1 MALQVGLQG
10 YGSMPG
16 ALSGLSTQERATYC
30 NDYWA
35 NSQPRLSTLEF
46 TRDRKMMSTL
56 VAGRRAPV
64 LYVKVAGRHAY
75 LHICCSVLSIAD
87 LVGRQLKL
95 HPPPDACSTQG
106 FWGKGLRQ
114 TRGPHSPPAAC

>member
-1 MALQVGLQG
+1 MGLQG

-30 NDYWA
+30 NDHWA
-35 NSQPRLSTLEF
+35 KAMPRLSTLEF

-64 LYVKVAGRHAY
+64 LYVKVGRDVSPTWHGCTGGTAPEA
-75 LHICCSVLSIAD
+75 LSTE
-87 LVGRQLKL
+87 
-95 HPPPDACSTQG
+95 PPLARLT
-106 FWGKGLRQ
+106 
-114 TRGPHSPPAAC
+114 A